1 MPRFGKQFKVYD
13 RILPSQLLDVTDVIE
28 NSPRQC
34 IICGK
39 LATLE
44 CLECNG
50 EHGGGGLLD
59 RENVFI
65 SPILRICCLVFLVI
79 GVTDKI
85 GVKLTPVQDL
95 KC

>member
-59 RENVFI
+59 REDVFI
-65 SPILRICCLVFLVI
+65 IHCCVADNLWLGGNLKNRIL
-79 GVTDKI
+79 
-85 GVKLTPVQDL
+85 VKKKDA
-95 KC
+95 

>member
-59 RENVFI
+59 REDEFI
-65 SPILRICCLVFLVI
+65 IDCWQFVAWRKSKK
-79 GVTDKI
+79 TDF
-85 GVKLTPVQDL
+85 GEEMS
-95 KC
+95 

>member
-1 MPRFGKQFKVYD
+1 MYLIESQFKVYD

-59 RENVFI
+59 REDEFI
-65 SPILRICCLVFLVI
+65 MLASIGRSWWKFCGLKRPGYRI
-79 GVTDKI
+79 
-85 GVKLTPVQDL
+85 
-95 KC
+95 

>member
-59 RENVFI
+59 REDEFI
-65 SPILRICCLVFLVI
+65 MLASV
-79 GVTDKI
+79 G
-85 GVKLTPVQDL
+85 GSW
-95 KC
+95 